1 MNAKEAICAEMG
13 DLFLDNPTVVAQ
25 DATMNKEE
33 EGLLVSADD
42 NTFDTASTWD
52 ESDDEDSS
60 DDSEAFADD
69 TSDDIADDTSD
80 DISDDTSDDTSD
92 DDDSMSDDFEGSD
105 DSDSDA
111 TADAPVPSLFDYFDN
126 GDDSDDASASLG
138 ANAVASD
145 MTDEDRDACIEAADA
160 AMTDPK
166 MPPEIFDWGL
176 DFIRKMYEEKDAQLR
191 AKIESIDWNAAR
203 ARWAQEAAQE
213 EEQERAE
220 REKYLRE
227 QT

>member
-52 ESDDEDSS
+52 ESDAEDSS

-69 TSDDIADDTSD
+69 TSDDI
-80 DISDDTSDDTSD
+80 SDDTSD

-105 DSDSDA
+105 DFDSDSDSDA
-111 TADAPVPSLFDYFDN
+111 TADAPVPSLFDHFDN
-126 GDDSDDASASLG
+126 GDNSDDASASLG
-138 ANAVASD
+138 DNAVASD